1 MEENREEDGKKTVIS
16 MVTYLIA
23 NVIGMAVSLVALPV
37 LTNLLSTAEMGIAT
51 SFITLKNIVTIILL
65 LAMYISIDKIFVSVK
80 DYNERYKY
88 LSSIYIFSTI
98 VAILIYIV
106 YFIFQV
112 PINKMLGFNTQMMTL
127 MVLMCILINGCT
139 LMVANWNF
147 CNKAKYTFLYNLLA
161 SPISQ
166 ILSIILVLILPSE
179 KYLGRIIGVDFFN
192 IVLGFVFGIVILKKG
207 KRAFNKNYIKESLQ
221 ISLPMIPH
229 LLSQIFLSSCDLLMI
244 KSIVGEAS
252 AGIYSV
258 AYTISNILYT
268 ISLQIF
274 KPWSPWV
281 YRRIENKETDS
292 IKENSKLIMHIVW
305 IFCIGIFTIAP
316 ELIKLFINSEYG
328 EASLIVPPI
337 CLGIF
342 FQMMYTFF
350 YDIEYYHKKN
360 KQIAI
365 FSVITAVINIILN
378 YVAIHIWGYQAAA
391 YTTIVSYMILCILHY
406 FGMRKIDK
414 TQYYDLKT
422 LLVLSCVLILITFT
436 NVVFNNSILIRYII
450 LIFSGIYILIRYRE
464 LIKDMLN
471 KFRKK
476 KMISEKGE

>member
-244 KSIVGEAS
+244 KSIVGESS

-292 IKENSKLIMHIVW
+292 IKENSKLIIHIVW
-305 IFCIGIFTIAP
+305 IFCIGIFTISP
-316 ELIKLFINSEYG
+316 ELIKIFINSEYG

-360 KQIAI
+360 KQIAM
-365 FSVITAVINIILN
+365 FSVITAIINIVLN
-378 YVAIHIWGYQAAA
+378 YIAIHIWGYQAAA

>member
-23 NVIGMAVSLVALPV
+23 NVIGMAISLVALPV

-166 ILSIILVLILPSE
+166 ILSIILVLILPSK

-207 KRAFNKNYIKESLQ
+207 KRAFSKNYIKESLQ

-422 LLVLSCVLILITFT
+422 LLVLSSVLILITLA
-436 NVVFNNSILIRYII
+436 NVIFNNSILIRYII

>member
-1 MEENREEDGKKTVIS
+1 MEENREEDGKKTVTS

-23 NVIGMAVSLVALPV
+23 NVIGMAISLVALPV

-207 KRAFNKNYIKESLQ
+207 KRAFCKNYIKESLQ

-422 LLVLSCVLILITFT
+422 LLVLSSVLILITLA
-436 NVVFNNSILIRYII
+436 NVIFNNSILIRYII